1 MKTKIRFAAALTAV
15 ALAATLAL
23 PSEADARRRG
33 HGWAIGAGILG
44 AAVIGSA
51 IANSAYAYPAYPVYP
66 AYEVEPVEPYYV
78 APRQRCTHVDQFD
91 HNGNYF
97 GTRTVCR

>member
-1 MKTKIRFAAALTAV
+1 MNTKTRFAAALTAV

-23 PSEADARRRG
+23 PSQAEARGRG

-51 IANSAYAYPAYPVYP
+51 IASSAYAYPPYPVYQ
-66 AYEVEPVEPYYV
+66 AYEEEPVYM
-78 APRQRCTHVDQFD
+78 APRQRCFHVDQFD